1 MTIKKFIVANTL
13 LASAMILSACSNQT
27 NHNSTADSKSD
38 IEILNVSYDVARD
51 FYKDYNPLFINYYK
65 TINPNAHITI
75 KQSHGSSSKQALS
88 VKNGLQADVVTM
100 NQGSDVQILAD
111 SGLVNK
117 NWQQML
123 PNHAI
128 PFTSTIVFIVRKNNP
143 KAIKDWD
150 DLAKSGTK
158 IILANPKTS
167 GNGRYAFLGAYG
179 YGLLA
184 FHQNKEKTDAF
195 VRSLLNNVTVFENG
209 GRAATTTFAQREL
222 GDVLLT
228 FENEANIIQKKFGNV
243 DIIYPSYTINAEN
256 PVAVVESVSHKKA
269 TNSIAQAYLEHLYS
283 DEAQELAVK
292 YFLRPSNEQI
302 LQKHADKFPKMQ
314 TFFPNEVFGD
324 WSDIMQTYFSEGGV
338 YDKLV
343 MDNQHILKSDGS

>member
-13 LASAMILSACSNQT
+13 LASTMILSACSNQT

-150 DLAKSGTK
+150 DLAKLGTK

-179 YGLLA
+179 YGLLT

-195 VRSLLNNVTVFENG
+195 VRLLLNNVTVFENG

-256 PVAVVESVSHKKA
+256 SVAVVESVSHKKA
-269 TNSIAQAYLEHLYS
+269 TDPIAQAYLEHLYS

>member
-1 MTIKKFIVANTL
+1 MTVKKFIVANTL
-13 LASAMILSACSNQT
+13 LASTMILSACSNQT

-179 YGLLA
+179 YGLLT

-243 DIIYPSYTINAEN
+243 DIIYPSYTSNAEN
-256 PVAVVESVSHKKA
+256 PVAVVENVSHKKA
-269 TNSIAQAYLEHLYS
+269 TNLIAQAYLEHLDS